1 MHVSKAVRLTMPL
14 HRNNLGAKVRNNY
27 EIMTNIPK
35 ILLFSSYIYTSMPLS
50 MKMQHSRVMR
60 IWFESSSLNF
70 RVPL

>member
-14 HRNNLGAKVRNNY
+14 HSNNLGAKVRNNY

-35 ILLFSSYIYTSMPLS
+35 ILLFLSYINTSIPLI

-60 IWFESSSLNF
+60 IWFESSSLNL